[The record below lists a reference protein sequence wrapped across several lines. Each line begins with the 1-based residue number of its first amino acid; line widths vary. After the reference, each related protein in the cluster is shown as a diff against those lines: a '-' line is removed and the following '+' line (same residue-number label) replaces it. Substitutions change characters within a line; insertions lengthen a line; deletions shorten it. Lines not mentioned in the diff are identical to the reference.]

1 MNKNLLKDLQ
11 HEIILI
17 EKDLVVTDEQEF
29 AERSTTRN
37 HLN

>member
-17 EKDLVVTDEQEF
+17 EKDLVVIDEQEF

>member
-17 EKDLVVTDEQEF
+17 EKDLVVTDKQEF

-37 HLN
+37 QLN